1 MRLEELGLLTL
12 VIIDKDAIKLQKV
25 AKNAIIV
32 LTINRRDAKIVKQ
45 FVIQF
50 CQKNNQIVILFLLTR

>member
-1 MRLEELGLLTL
+1 MRLEELGLLTS

-25 AKNAIIV
+25 AKNAIII

-45 FVIQF
+45 FVI
-50 CQKNNQIVILFLLTR
+50 